1 MSNKSTQSTL
11 VCWNQWVDSSLLLT
25 DNKKTNPIQISTIDA
40 LDVKFFCVLL
50 FVNIGKR
57 EGQKNF
63 VEKKNIATSLFR
75 GCEVAV
81 FWSALASSTRP
92 LRPKKSLASLNTL
105 CSVSTVESLT
115 GKLYL
120 NERLPKE
127 PSSWSYGDLCN
138 LLVWSLVYLDRA
150 TYLQRTRERSLELKP
165 WRGLHPPNPEVGVQV
180 KETRKSTNRLAQ
192 VTKAAAMLDSGSV
205 TKDKSSPRLT
215 TSYFS
220 KHLKVSGYTY
230 VLIHTEKNGCIHIW
244 WHLLTDHALCIPQF
258 FLDRQPLNGRSSPI
272 WKFHFATVASQMPVC
287 LVISED

>member
-1 MSNKSTQSTL
+1 M
-11 VCWNQWVDSSLLLT
+11 LT

-92 LRPKKSLASLNTL
+92 LRPKKSLASLNAL

-127 PSSWSYGDLCN
+127 PSS
-138 LLVWSLVYLDRA
+138 
-150 TYLQRTRERSLELKP
+150 
-165 WRGLHPPNPEVGVQV
+165 
-180 KETRKSTNRLAQ
+180 
-192 VTKAAAMLDSGSV
+192 
-205 TKDKSSPRLT
+205 
-215 TSYFS
+215 
-220 KHLKVSGYTY
+220 
-230 VLIHTEKNGCIHIW
+230 
-244 WHLLTDHALCIPQF
+244 
-258 FLDRQPLNGRSSPI
+258 
-272 WKFHFATVASQMPVC
+272 
-287 LVISED
+287 